1 MTTRRNKP
9 YNRLKGVDA
18 FIGEA
23 APSPSSS
30 PLVALDRIVT
40 SASQP
45 RRYFDP
51 EKLEQLTQSVKEHGI
66 LEPLLVRSL
75 PDDKYELVAGERR
88 YRAATAAGLKE
99 VPVVIKELTDSEA
112 LQIALI
118 ENLQREDLNPV
129 EETEGILQL
138 LSLQL
143 NSTPEEVRQLLY
155 QMKNAIEKRNKDQTE
170 FRDNVIPNSEIDSE
184 KSIQSVFDQL
194 SQNWYSFTC
203 NRLPLLNLP
212 EDILEALRSGQ
223 IEYTKA
229 KAIASVKDET
239 ARASLLKDA
248 IANSLSLSQIKER
261 VSDVKPVKEK
271 EELRSRFETTIKE
284 ANKSKQLWQDPKKR
298 KKLESLL
305 AQLEK
310 LIGEDET
317 AKSQG
322 VARVVREESNSIVNK
337 ATLDPIF
344 ESPDSEP
351 EVIEPEP
358 KEIESDKKELT
369 DQELGEVLKVSHI
382 IIRDYR
388 VNGKK
393 PPAGLM
399 RKLKDWEILGEGW
412 VKNEP
417 V

>member
-1 MTTRRNKP
+1 MPRPRKNTQSISERTKLRNVALFKDEDEP
-9 YNRLKGVDA
+9 TVQST
-18 FIGEA
+18 
-23 APSPSSS
+23 SPQTL
-30 PLVALDRIVT
+30 PLDRIVT

-51 EKLEQLTQSVKEHGI
+51 DKLEQLTQSIKEHGI

-88 YRAATAAGLKE
+88 YRAATAAGLNE

-112 LQIALI
+112 LQLALI

-138 LSLQL
+138 LALKL
-143 NSTPEEVRQLLY
+143 EIEPTEVVSLLY
-155 QMKNAIEKRNKDQTE
+155 QMQNATAGKIT
-170 FRDNVIPNSEIDSE
+170 DNVISNSEIE
-184 KSIQSVFDQL
+184 SVNKIFTGL
-194 SQNWYSFTC
+194 GKMNRESFTA
-203 NRLPLLNLP
+203 NRLPLLRLP
-212 EDILEALRSGQ
+212 EDVLEALRSGQ

-229 KAIASVKDET
+229 KAIAQVKDEA
-239 ARASLLKDA
+239 ARAELLKDA
-248 IANSLSLSQIKER
+248 IVSSLSLSQIKER

-322 VARVVREESNSIVNK
+322 AERVVREESNSVVNQ
-337 ATLDPIF
+337 ATLEPIF
-344 ESPDSEP
+344 EPPDSEP
-351 EVIEPEP
+351 EPIEPEP

-382 IIRDYR
+382 LIRDYR

-393 PPAGLM
+393 PPVALAK
-399 RKLKDWEILGEGW
+399 KLKDWEIIGEGW
-412 VKNEP
+412 VRKS
-417 V
+417 

>member
-1 MTTRRNKP
+1 MARARKP
-9 YNRLKGVDA
+9 VEDFIFKG
-18 FIGEA
+18 EK
-23 APSPSSS
+23 
-30 PLVALDRIVT
+30 T
-40 SASQP
+40 SAVQVAFLTDIKLPTYQP
-45 RRYFDP
+45 RQYFD
-51 EKLEQLTQSVKEHGI
+51 EAKLKELAQTIKTHGV
-66 LEPLLVRSL
+66 LEPLLVRQL
-75 PDDKYELVAGERR
+75 PRQNQYELVAGGRR
-88 YRAATAAGLKE
+88 YRAATLAGLTE
-99 VPVVIKELTDSEA
+99 VPVIVLELSDEQA
-112 LQIALI
+112 LEVAII

-129 EETEGILQL
+129 EETEGILYLLAQRLKTPVTEVSPLLHQIQKQL
-138 LSLQL
+138 RGRSA
-143 NSTPEEVRQLLY
+143 N
-155 QMKNAIEKRNKDQTE
+155 
-170 FRDNVIPNSEIDSE
+170 NVIGSE
-184 KSIQSVFDQL
+184 KIESIQGVFESLGLMELD
-194 SQNWYSFTC
+194 SFIG

-212 EDILEALRSGQ
+212 EDILEALRQGQ

-229 KAIASVKDET
+229 KAIAQVKDET
-239 ARASLLKDA
+239 ARNELLKDA
-248 IANSLSLSQIKER
+248 IVSSLSLSQIKER

-310 LIGEDET
+310 LIGE
-317 AKSQG
+317 
-322 VARVVREESNSIVNK
+322 ESTSIVDK

-344 ESPDSEP
+344 EPPDSK
-351 EVIEPEP
+351 PEP

-369 DQELGEVLKVSHI
+369 DQELGEMLKVSHI

-393 PPAGLM
+393 PPAGLLK
-399 RKLKDWEILGEGW
+399 KLKDWEILGEGW